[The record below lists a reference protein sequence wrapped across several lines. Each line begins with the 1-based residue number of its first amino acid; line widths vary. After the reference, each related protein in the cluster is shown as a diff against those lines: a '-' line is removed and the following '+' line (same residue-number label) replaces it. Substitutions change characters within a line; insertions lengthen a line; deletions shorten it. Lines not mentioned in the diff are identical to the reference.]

1 MNEKTKVQ
9 WGVPVALG
17 LLLTILGMI
26 AIAVPFLAT
35 LEISWLMGALFI
47 VSGFA
52 QLIHVFQFDPNRS
65 RVGRLLLSALS
76 IVAGLLVLR
85 NPITGAFAITLVMAF
100 YFLAASAG
108 RGALALEFRG
118 GTGRGWLAFSA
129 VVSLFLGIYL
139 ISTISTSSLTIPGL
153 FLGVDLIIYGI
164 TLITLGAGLKKY
176 NVIESVWPT
185 KAA

>member
-1 MNEKTKVQ
+1 MGGASSFRSSAHDPRYDRNSRPLSRNI
-9 WGVPVALG
+9 GN
-17 LLLTILGMI
+17 LL
-26 AIAVPFLAT
+26 
-35 LEISWLMGALFI
+35 
-47 VSGFA
+47 
-52 QLIHVFQFDPNRS
+52 
-65 RVGRLLLSALS
+65 
-76 IVAGLLVLR
+76 
-85 NPITGAFAITLVMAF
+85 ITGAFAITLVMAF